1 MTETNKWTT
10 CKTVCLGLVKW
21 KESHLQSSKQ
31 NNKRGTGVGMWG
43 LNNNINFNESEL
55 QSVHSTAFHR
65 GPQYKYQLKYK

>member
-31 NNKRGTGVGMWG
+31 NNKRGTGGRDVRVYGGIKEWTEGRLVRAWG
-43 LNNNINFNESEL
+43 REWVINC
-55 QSVHSTAFHR
+55 
-65 GPQYKYQLKYK
+65 